1 MSAGRRVSTR
11 ETRALSEPL
20 WHQSSTELTEQQR
33 RLRAGSTD
41 AHVPDPLTGPEMGD
55 VAGGNGGVGGSDSHR
70 SPCQN
75 LSSPNTSSPL
85 VTPVASIPSQG
96 NSTAGVGR
104 PVSPSSISEGG
115 DSLSLGS
122 EGVLQDQ
129 QFADDVEDDVLLI
142 DPPGSLVDQA
152 DDNNSTSSG
161 MSAILGSSDSEP
173 EQFVFNLN
181 QPDQPVVL
189 TEQTGQTD
197 STELSASDTSSE
209 EHFLNSSDSEPE
221 QTEFL
226 LGDAQPNPDPQDQ
239 LAQPQDPQAV
249 VGALPAPNPEPI
261 LPLVYDSSDEED
273 MPTLNVFYDADAGYD
288 EFCRKAAQAYAQ
300 NICQKTDVA
309 VQRLHEIALRQS
321 LIQGLPDDA
330 QEDLEGWAAGN
341 VPATDARHGGHA
353 EAPWSAPDIAGMAT
367 FAHILDAI
375 KQFCK
380 PASEETTAES
390 KLQTLTQR
398 TALSNHYTK
407 FVKLARSCGYTL
419 NEAAVIKMFK
429 NSLASGIKPKLK
441 KEGLSSLKV

>member
-1 MSAGRRVSTR
+1 LPGLWHLRHDSDTWIALTPFFDMSTGRRVSTR

-41 AHVPDPLTGPEMGD
+41 AHVPDPLAGPDMGD

-129 QFADDVEDDVLLI
+129 QFADDVDDDVLLI
-142 DPPGSLVDQA
+142 DPPGSLVDQV

-197 STELSASDTSSE
+197 S
-209 EHFLNSSDSEPE
+209 
-221 QTEFL
+221 
-226 LGDAQPNPDPQDQ
+226 
-239 LAQPQDPQAV
+239 
-249 VGALPAPNPEPI
+249 
-261 LPLVYDSSDEED
+261 
-273 MPTLNVFYDADAGYD
+273 
-288 EFCRKAAQAYAQ
+288 R
-300 NICQKTDVA
+300 
-309 VQRLHEIALRQS
+309 
-321 LIQGLPDDA
+321 
-330 QEDLEGWAAGN
+330 
-341 VPATDARHGGHA
+341 
-353 EAPWSAPDIAGMAT
+353 
-367 FAHILDAI
+367 
-375 KQFCK
+375 
-380 PASEETTAES
+380 
-390 KLQTLTQR
+390 TQ
-398 TALSNHYTK
+398 
-407 FVKLARSCGYTL
+407 C
-419 NEAAVIKMFK
+419 
-429 NSLASGIKPKLK
+429 
-441 KEGLSSLKV
+441 